1 MATASSV
8 LVSLDLPL
16 NLDWFF
22 RCFFFAEE
30 FWEVSELLDAVSV
43 VNVVEVLV
51 ELLSE
56 LAGS

>member
-1 MATASSV
+1 MAATSSV

-22 RCFFFAEE
+22 DSFFLAEE
-30 FWEVSELLDAVSV
+30 IWEVSELLDAVSV

-51 ELLSE
+51 ELLGE

>member
-51 ELLSE
+51 ELL
-56 LAGS
+56 G